1 MLLSGGVANATID
14 VDFPQTG
21 HHVVLQQDFSGL
33 NVFNHLSVE
42 TRLNGAVPA
51 IAFGEKV
58 EMDGY
63 TNTIVRIGRG
73 QNSEAMIS
81 VSSTVQVGA

>member
-1 MLLSGGVANATID
+1 MAAEASVTLLPAGGVANATID

-21 HHVVLQQDFSGL
+21 DHVVLQQDFTGL
-33 NVFNHLSVE
+33 NVFNHLNLK

-51 IAFGEKV
+51 IASGENI

-63 TNTIVRIGRG
+63 TNTIVRLGRG
-73 QNSEAMIS
+73 Q
-81 VSSTVQVGA
+81 